1 MKRIDTAL
9 AGVCILEPTVHGDG
23 RGFFLES
30 YNRKAFADLDIHDEF
45 VQDNHSRSR
54 GGVLRGLHF
63 QVQQAQSK
71 LVRVLR
77 GEVFDVAIDVRRDSA
92 QFGQWFAVTLSE
104 DEPRMLYIPKG
115 FAHGFY
121 VISDMAEF
129 TYKVDDFYAPEHERG
144 IIWNDPDIDI
154 TWPPGC
160 TNPVLSDRDAAHGRF
175 ADLEES
181 DLPV

>member
-1 MKRIDTAL
+1 MKRIDTDL
-9 AGVCILEPTVHGDG
+9 PGVCILEPTVYGDA

-30 YNRKAFADLDIHDEF
+30 YNRKVFADLGIDDDF

-63 QVQQAQSK
+63 QVQQSQAK

-77 GEVFDVAIDVRRDSA
+77 GEVFDIAVDVRRSSKT
-92 QFGQWFAVTLSE
+92 FGQWLGVTLTE

-121 VISDMAEF
+121 VVSDMAEF

-144 IIWNDPDIDI
+144 IIWNDPDIGI

-160 TNPVLSDRDAAHGRF
+160 REPVLSDRDAAHGRL
-175 ADLEES
+175 ADLGES
-181 DLPV
+181 DLPA